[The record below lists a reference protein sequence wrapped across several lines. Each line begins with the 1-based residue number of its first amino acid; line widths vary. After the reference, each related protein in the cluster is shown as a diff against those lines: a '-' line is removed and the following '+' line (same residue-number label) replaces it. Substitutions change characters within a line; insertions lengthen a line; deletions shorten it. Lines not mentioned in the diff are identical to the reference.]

1 MYFKDQM
8 YKFKPIIFLLLKKK
22 VNRIFLKKTFD
33 VEFVIDKNVWFSY
46 GFWLNS
52 LKEKRQRKSYKII
65 ALTKWLYCYLSF
77 IQSIKI

>member
-8 YKFKPIIFLLLKKK
+8 YKFKPIIFLLFKKK

-33 VEFVIDKNVWFSY
+33 VEFAIDKNVWFSY

-52 LKEKRQRKSYKII
+52 LKEKRQRKSYKMI
-65 ALTKWLYCYLSF
+65 ALTNCYLSF